1 MLKCFLTII
10 IYIYLNFNN
19 KNNMKKAKD
28 YFLEM
33 REKDSQVQFWDLNIN
48 PITMMKDDYIVKELI
63 NNPSYT
69 KKY

>member
-10 IYIYLNFNN
+10 IFIYLNFN
-19 KNNMKKAKD
+19 KKYNMKKAKD

-33 REKDSQVQFWDLNIN
+33 REKDSQIQFWDLNIN

>member
-1 MLKCFLTII
+1 
-10 IYIYLNFNN
+10 
-19 KNNMKKAKD
+19 MKKAKD

>member
-1 MLKCFLTII
+1 M
-10 IYIYLNFNN
+10 NFNN